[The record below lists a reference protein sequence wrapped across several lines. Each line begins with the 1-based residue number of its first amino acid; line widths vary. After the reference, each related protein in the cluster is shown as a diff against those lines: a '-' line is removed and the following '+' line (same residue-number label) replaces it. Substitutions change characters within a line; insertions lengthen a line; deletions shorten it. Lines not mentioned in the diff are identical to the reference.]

1 MSGPDPIALL
11 WSVLTGVGLG
21 LLFALFEAV
30 RAAFRAGRLA
40 RFGTDL
46 IFCLCAGAVT
56 FLLALAI
63 ANGQLRFFQA
73 GGELIGFLLTDCTA
87 GYAARRFLP
96 RLFSRWAAVRMR
108 LERAWKGKTE
118 RFLRHRK
125 EKRREKSK
133 KSKKSAKRT

>member
-46 IFCLCAGAVT
+46 IFC
-56 FLLALAI
+56 LAI